1 MTSPMIAC
9 LFFLLFNG
17 NDPEV
22 VMTSAAL
29 SAPANLDAMVQ
40 SAIEAK
46 RLDEVILW
54 INQEKK
60 ADRAHAA
67 ADRLIGY
74 LDSKDPAVRWAAAQ
88 LLPRLGSDAVDGLPK
103 LAIAIKDSDS
113 MVRWAAARAIREIAP
128 KSATG
133 LDYLIPAME
142 DADPLVRWAAI
153 QALVDVGPSARRAA
167 PILVQLLNDDSVVV
181 RREAARTL
189 RSVFPHVPA
198 VGMKAPIPDVR

>member
-1 MTSPMIAC
+1 MISPLMTC

-17 NDPEV
+17 SDPEIIS
-22 VMTSAAL
+22 MSAVA
-29 SAPANLDAMVQ
+29 SPSNLDILVQ

-46 RLDEVILW
+46 QFDEIILW
-54 INQEKK
+54 INEEKK
-60 ADRAHAA
+60 AGHGRAASE
-67 ADRLIGY
+67 RLMGY
-74 LDSKDPAVRWAAAQ
+74 LDSKDPAVRWMAAQ
-88 LLPRLGSDAVDGLPK
+88 LLPRLGSDAVDTLPK
-103 LAIAIKDSDS
+103 LTGSLKDSDS

-128 KSATG
+128 KSG
-133 LDYLIPAME
+133 SGIDYLIPALE
-142 DADPLVRWAAI
+142 ASDPLVRWAAV

-198 VGMKAPIPDVR
+198 VGMKAPVPSVP

>member
-1 MTSPMIAC
+1 MISPLMTC

-22 VMTSAAL
+22 VSAA
-29 SAPANLDAMVQ
+29 AIARPANLDAMLK

-46 RLDEVILW
+46 QFDEIIVW
-54 INQEKK
+54 INEEKK
-60 ADRAHAA
+60 ANQGPSAA
-67 ADRLIGY
+67 EQLASY
-74 LDSKDPAVRWAAAQ
+74 LDSKDPAVRWSAAQ
-88 LLPRLGSDAVDGLPK
+88 LLPRFGSDAVTTLPK
-103 LAIAIKDSDS
+103 LAPALKDTDS

-128 KSATG
+128 KSPAG
-133 LDYLIPAME
+133 LDYLIPALE
-142 DADPLVRWAAI
+142 ASDPLVRWAAI

-189 RSVFPHVPA
+189 RNVFPHVPA
-198 VGMKAPIPDVR
+198 VGMKAPIPSVP